1 MVMSSSQW
9 DRPIGCFDE
18 TRHDGRFPRPVHWS
32 LLHSTGIAQDTRN
45 SGDVFVTEGPA
56 PKQITVT
63 VNKSRTIN
71 VGKPFARAMVGSVDY
86 ADVVPLSDRAI
97 YIQGKK
103 PGTTNVSLFDSD
115 ARLIGVLDLQVTL
128 DTGIVQEKIRGGSG
142 AQGIRVSSV
151 QGQVVLSGTA
161 IDAVAADRAVQVAKS
176 LAGDQP
182 IVNAMQVAPAQQ
194 VMLEVRFLEVSRD
207 GRARTWGQLGREC
220 GWKANYQYRPR
231 SCYKKPRGRHNR
243 NANTHA
249 EHSPPCTMQA
259 VTTTTTNNAVPIPLV
274 STAGTLVGGSL
285 GGPFGTVLANV
296 LSNGGTSIDV
306 LVTALEEKG
315 VVRTLAEPNLIALS
329 GDEAQ
334 FLAGGEFPVPV
345 ASSTGG
351 GQTVTI
357 EFKKFGVQLKFRP
370 IVLSRGIINL
380 RMEPEVSELDF
391 TNAQTV
397 PSGVSNLVVPG
408 LTTRSASTTVEL
420 RDGQSFAIAGLLS
433 SQNRNNLAQVPWIG
447 SVPVLGALFRS
458 AAYQQ
463 KETDLVIIVTPR
475 LIAPVVPGQR
485 LVTPL
490 DSRLPANDVDFFLMG
505 QPEVKKEYTDYVES
519 GGGLQGPYGYI
530 IQPELP
536 TPKANKR

>member
-1 MVMSSSQW
+1 M
-9 DRPIGCFDE
+9 
-18 TRHDGRFPRPVHWS
+18 WS
-32 LLHSTGIAQDTRN
+32 CRQVNGIARSDVSMRRVTTGAFLALCIGLFCIAPGRLAAQDL
-45 SGDVFVTEGPA
+45 FVTEGPA
-56 PKQITVT
+56 PKRITVI

-128 DTGIVQEKIRGGSG
+128 DTGVVQEKIRGGSG

-220 GWKANYQYRPR
+220 GWKANYRYRPR
-231 SCYKKPRGRHNR
+231 SCCKKPRGRHNQR
-243 NANTHA
+243 NTQSTVPGTAVV
-249 EHSPPCTMQA
+249 

-329 GDEAQ
+329 GDEAR

-380 RMEPEVSELDF
+380 KIEPEVSELDF

-397 PSGVSNLVVPG
+397 PSGAGHLVIPG

-433 SQNRNNLAQVPWIG
+433 SQNTNNLAQVPWIG

-485 LVTPL
+485 LATPL

>member
-1 MVMSSSQW
+1 M
-9 DRPIGCFDE
+9 
-18 TRHDGRFPRPVHWS
+18 
-32 LLHSTGIAQDTRN
+32 
-45 SGDVFVTEGPA
+45 
-56 PKQITVT
+56 
-63 VNKSRTIN
+63 
-71 VGKPFARAMVGSVDY
+71 
-86 ADVVPLSDRAI
+86 VPLS
-97 YIQGKK
+97 
-103 PGTTNVSLFDSD
+103 
-115 ARLIGVLDLQVTL
+115 
-128 DTGIVQEKIRGGSG
+128 
-142 AQGIRVSSV
+142 
-151 QGQVVLSGTA
+151 
-161 IDAVAADRAVQVAKS
+161 
-176 LAGDQP
+176 
-182 IVNAMQVAPAQQ
+182 
-194 VMLEVRFLEVSRD
+194 
-207 GRARTWGQLGREC
+207 
-220 GWKANYQYRPR
+220 
-231 SCYKKPRGRHNR
+231 
-243 NANTHA
+243 
-249 EHSPPCTMQA
+249 
-259 VTTTTTNNAVPIPLV
+259 TTTTNNAVPIPLV

-296 LSNGGTSIDV
+296 LSNGGTSLDV

-345 ASSTGG
+345 ASSNRRV

-380 RMEPEVSELDF
+380 KIEPEVSELDF
-391 TNAQTV
+391 TNAQTI
-397 PSGVSNLVVPG
+397 PIGASIIVVPG

-420 RDGQSFAIAGLLS
+420 RDGQSFAVAGLLS
-433 SQNRNNLAQVPWIG
+433 SQNANNLAQVPWIG

-485 LVTPL
+485 LATPL

-530 IQPELP
+530 IQPELA

>member
-1 MVMSSSQW
+1 M
-9 DRPIGCFDE
+9 
-18 TRHDGRFPRPVHWS
+18 
-32 LLHSTGIAQDTRN
+32 
-45 SGDVFVTEGPA
+45 TEGPA
-56 PKQITVT
+56 PKRITVT

-128 DTGIVQEKIRGGSG
+128 DTGNVQEKIRGGSG

-194 VMLEVRFLEVSRD
+194 VMLEVRFLEVSRS
-207 GRARTWGQLGREC
+207 AGREL
-220 GWKANYQYRPR
+220 GVNWAANVDGKQIINTG
-231 SCYKKPRGRHNR
+231 RGIAVRNPAARHNSH
-243 NANTHA
+243 NARGTVPGTA
-249 EHSPPCTMQA
+249 G

-329 GDEAQ
+329 GDEAP

-351 GQTVTI
+351 LG
-357 EFKKFGVQLKFRP
+357 RP
-370 IVLSRGIINL
+370 
-380 RMEPEVSELDF
+380 
-391 TNAQTV
+391 
-397 PSGVSNLVVPG
+397 
-408 LTTRSASTTVEL
+408 
-420 RDGQSFAIAGLLS
+420 
-433 SQNRNNLAQVPWIG
+433 
-447 SVPVLGALFRS
+447 
-458 AAYQQ
+458 
-463 KETDLVIIVTPR
+463 
-475 LIAPVVPGQR
+475 
-485 LVTPL
+485 
-490 DSRLPANDVDFFLMG
+490 
-505 QPEVKKEYTDYVES
+505 
-519 GGGLQGPYGYI
+519 
-530 IQPELP
+530 
-536 TPKANKR
+536 

>member
-1 MVMSSSQW
+1 M
-9 DRPIGCFDE
+9 
-18 TRHDGRFPRPVHWS
+18 WS
-32 LLHSTGIAQDTRN
+32 CRQVNGIARSDVSIRRVTTGAFLALCIGLFCIAPGFAQDPRN

-56 PKQITVT
+56 PKRITVT

-128 DTGIVQEKIRGGSG
+128 DTGVVQERIRGGSG

-207 GRARTWGQLGREC
+207 AGREL
-220 GWKANYQYRPR
+220 GVNWAANVNGKQIIDTG
-231 SCYKKPRGRHNR
+231 RGVAVR
-243 NANTHA
+243 NPAAGTTQTQINA
-249 EHSPPCTMQA
+249 EHSPRHRRSKRF
-259 VTTTTTNNAVPIPLV
+259 TTTTTNNAVPIPLV

-296 LSNGGTSIDV
+296 LSNGGTSLDV

-329 GDEAQ
+329 GDEAR

-351 GQTVTI
+351 GC
-357 EFKKFGVQLKFRP
+357 RP
-370 IVLSRGIINL
+370 
-380 RMEPEVSELDF
+380 
-391 TNAQTV
+391 
-397 PSGVSNLVVPG
+397 
-408 LTTRSASTTVEL
+408 
-420 RDGQSFAIAGLLS
+420 
-433 SQNRNNLAQVPWIG
+433 
-447 SVPVLGALFRS
+447 
-458 AAYQQ
+458 
-463 KETDLVIIVTPR
+463 
-475 LIAPVVPGQR
+475 
-485 LVTPL
+485 
-490 DSRLPANDVDFFLMG
+490 
-505 QPEVKKEYTDYVES
+505 
-519 GGGLQGPYGYI
+519 
-530 IQPELP
+530 
-536 TPKANKR
+536 